1 MFTQTQKKNIPAYT
15 LEFVCQHCPCK
26 CKVSVA
32 KIKTQ
37 KQQITDNTVYSID
50 ELGEKWVPTFKSPL
64 SASSAKTFTTYI
76 DKNNEKQSAIRS
88 TALEA
93 LELAKNTMIPL
104 CDHYQLKR

>member
-1 MFTQTQKKNIPAYT
+1 MFTQTQKKNIPVCNP
-15 LEFVCQHCPCK
+15 EFVCQHCPCK

-32 KIKTQ
+32 KIETQ

-64 SASSAKTFTTYI
+64 SSSAKIFTTYI
-76 DKNNEKQSAIRS
+76 DKNNEEQSTIRS
-88 TALEA
+88 TVLEA

-104 CDHYQLKR
+104 CDYYQLKR